1 MSLIHGAAG
10 IQYFCHRMTPL
21 NETDCL
27 DDAETAA
34 ALSRIN
40 REIIELAPAL
50 NTQSYAVDALS
61 SNTAVPVRAVL
72 KQLGSERY
80 LFAAGMADGATT
92 AKFPLSGTRSP
103 ASVEVVGESRSI
115 EPVDGAFEDA
125 FEPYDVHLY
134 RWTTQ

>member
-27 DDAETAA
+27 DDADAAA
-34 ALSRIN
+34 ALSLLN

-50 NTQSYAVDALS
+50 NSQSYAIRPVS
-61 SNTAVPVRAVL
+61 SNGAVPVRAVL
-72 KQLGSERY
+72 KQVESERY

-92 AKFPLSGTRSP
+92 ASFPLKGGFEADTI
-103 ASVEVVGESRSI
+103 EVIGEGRSI
-115 EPVDGAFEDA
+115 EVAGGSFEDA

-134 RWTTQ
+134 RWTSR